1 MENTSQK
8 ILQIYIKIKDLYTYA
23 TLKDFPVLGNEIKL
37 KYTELDI
44 TQLENLN
51 FLIFG
56 KKNLGFA
63 IENDFKS
70 LDLVIQIFFILRSVS

>member
-1 MENTSQK
+1 MENKQ

-23 TLKDFPVLGNEIKL
+23 VLRDFPSIGNEIKL

-44 TQLENLN
+44 IQLENLN

-56 KKNLGFA
+56 KRNSGFI

-70 LDLVIQIFFILRSVS
+70 LDIII